1 MSREQK
7 VVRRLIE
14 SIRFSIAHSLF
25 HSLFFTCSCHFLFL
39 PSFLTTNE
47 LGVNAPVVVVYLR
60 KAARNLHATSHLSA
74 FVCSFESAPPEIQSE
89 GKVPLSPW
97 PLPCQEFQPRST
109 FFPTGWARPALQLVV
124 AALRP
129 FSAKFSRRGQIGA
142 TIKNWNAQW
151 LATNLPGE
159 AAVKRA
165 TCAEIRAHPILLGGE
180 HVAHTRICL
189 RVARF
194 TREWASLFRFVAS
207 QSCERSSRTGEIER
221 LNPRSIP
228 NYWPR
233 VRQSFQGNSCSP
245 FALVAGE
252 KPIVLSF

>member
-1 MSREQK
+1 MQTNKFRPSFSGKRRRTILHSLRKNTRAVCVQPPSDLRMLTHVSMRLPSPFRTRERKLFRAAISLLEYLQHVLHRRFSSFSMSREQK

-142 TIKNWNAQW
+142 TIKN
-151 LATNLPGE
+151 
-159 AAVKRA
+159 
-165 TCAEIRAHPILLGGE
+165 
-180 HVAHTRICL
+180 
-189 RVARF
+189 
-194 TREWASLFRFVAS
+194 
-207 QSCERSSRTGEIER
+207 
-221 LNPRSIP
+221 
-228 NYWPR
+228 
-233 VRQSFQGNSCSP
+233 
-245 FALVAGE
+245 
-252 KPIVLSF
+252 